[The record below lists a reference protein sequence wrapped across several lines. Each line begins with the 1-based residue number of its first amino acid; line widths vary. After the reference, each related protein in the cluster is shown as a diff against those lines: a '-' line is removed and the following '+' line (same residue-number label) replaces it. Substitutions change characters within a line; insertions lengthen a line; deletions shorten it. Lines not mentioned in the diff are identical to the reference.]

1 MKRIF
6 TTLLCAYVA
15 MAMQAQ
21 QHQLW
26 YDKPASHWLQALP
39 IGNSHLGAMVYGG
52 TLTEEIQLNEETFWS
67 GSPHNNNSTEA
78 RAHLQEVR
86 DSVFAGKEE
95 GAHAILDKYFFK
107 GPHGMRFL
115 PLGSLKLSFQAPG
128 EVSDYRRSLDLS
140 TAMATTQYRIG
151 DVAYERT
158 CFASQADNVIIVHIK
173 ASQTGALTFQIA
185 FDSPL
190 ADTTHV
196 DSHQLAALIQGV
208 EQEGIPAGLQAEC
221 RVNVKTDGEVID
233 SKESIRVRNATS
245 ATLYITAAT
254 NFVNYHDISGNPT
267 RKNIQ
272 TLAAISGKNYFR
284 LAEDHLKIYQ
294 EQYNRVSLSLPKSGK
309 EKLTTDQRLAT
320 FDGTDLD
327 MVSLMMQYGRY
338 LLISSSQPGGQPAN
352 LQGVWNN
359 KLNAPWDSK
368 YTININAEMNYWPAL
383 IGNLAETQQPFFSMI
398 KDLSET
404 GTKTAQEM
412 YGCGGWVAH
421 HNTDLWRIAGPVDG
435 TTWGMFPT
443 GGAWLTTHL
452 WQHYLYT
459 GDKAFLEKYYPVM
472 KGATD
477 FLIDYMQTYP
487 EDGAVK
493 QAVGWLVTNPTVS
506 PEHGPMGKN
515 TTVTAGSTMDNQIVF
530 DAFSQVIAAAKILG
544 KEESSIL
551 NLQSSIDK
559 LPPMQI
565 GRYGQLQEWLIDG
578 DDPKDEHRHISH
590 LYGLYPS
597 NQISPFSHPDLFTAA
612 ANTLNQR
619 GDMATGWSL
628 GWKINFWA
636 RMLDGN
642 HAFRIISNM
651 LTMIP
656 DSIEWGPRGGT
667 YPNLFDAHPPF
678 QIDGNFGCAAGICE
692 MLLQSHDGAVHLLP
706 ALPDAWKNGEVKGL
720 QARGAFTVDMKWQEG
735 TLLEAV
741 INSKIGGVLRLRSYV
756 PLAGEGLKEATGD
769 CPNPLYAPAAIQQPL
784 KSKEL
789 KTFALLPVPTVYEYD
804 IETLPGQTI
813 RLQQAKPNN

>member
-284 LAEDHLKIYQ
+284 LAEDHLKKYQ
-294 EQYNRVSLSLPKSGK
+294 
-309 EKLTTDQRLAT
+309 
-320 FDGTDLD
+320 
-327 MVSLMMQYGRY
+327 
-338 LLISSSQPGGQPAN
+338 
-352 LQGVWNN
+352 
-359 KLNAPWDSK
+359 
-368 YTININAEMNYWPAL
+368 
-383 IGNLAETQQPFFSMI
+383 
-398 KDLSET
+398 
-404 GTKTAQEM
+404 
-412 YGCGGWVAH
+412 
-421 HNTDLWRIAGPVDG
+421 
-435 TTWGMFPT
+435 
-443 GGAWLTTHL
+443 
-452 WQHYLYT
+452 
-459 GDKAFLEKYYPVM
+459 
-472 KGATD
+472 
-477 FLIDYMQTYP
+477 
-487 EDGAVK
+487 
-493 QAVGWLVTNPTVS
+493 
-506 PEHGPMGKN
+506 
-515 TTVTAGSTMDNQIVF
+515 
-530 DAFSQVIAAAKILG
+530 
-544 KEESSIL
+544 
-551 NLQSSIDK
+551 
-559 LPPMQI
+559 
-565 GRYGQLQEWLIDG
+565 
-578 DDPKDEHRHISH
+578 
-590 LYGLYPS
+590 
-597 NQISPFSHPDLFTAA
+597 
-612 ANTLNQR
+612 
-619 GDMATGWSL
+619 
-628 GWKINFWA
+628 
-636 RMLDGN
+636 
-642 HAFRIISNM
+642 
-651 LTMIP
+651 
-656 DSIEWGPRGGT
+656 
-667 YPNLFDAHPPF
+667 
-678 QIDGNFGCAAGICE
+678 
-692 MLLQSHDGAVHLLP
+692 
-706 ALPDAWKNGEVKGL
+706 
-720 QARGAFTVDMKWQEG
+720 
-735 TLLEAV
+735 
-741 INSKIGGVLRLRSYV
+741 
-756 PLAGEGLKEATGD
+756 
-769 CPNPLYAPAAIQQPL
+769 
-784 KSKEL
+784 
-789 KTFALLPVPTVYEYD
+789 
-804 IETLPGQTI
+804 
-813 RLQQAKPNN
+813 